1 WRKFNPLCPPCN
13 TTFGFNRYHQSD
25 SGARSGESE
34 PNAEGVVMDRGRFL
48 SSEGGVRKGLAI
60 ASLLILSS
68 LTIGSRPAQAQ
79 ACIVNPDGTAMCTIP
94 TQIGTFTVNANG
106 NTGTFSGTC
115 PNGQTF
121 TGHVGQGSTT
131 DQIIASSTIA
141 FSGSCF
147 PGGGSAQNAVSL
159 QNSVQ

>member
-1 WRKFNPLCPPCN
+1 
-13 TTFGFNRYHQSD
+13 
-25 SGARSGESE
+25 
-34 PNAEGVVMDRGRFL
+34 
-48 SSEGGVRKGLAI
+48 LAI
-60 ASLLILSS
+60 AGLLILSS
-68 LTIGSRPAQAQ
+68 LTIGSRPAKAQ

-131 DQIIASSTIA
+131 DQRIASSTIA

-159 QNSVQ
+159 QNSVQAARQSSQVSMTAVQSQLTSIRDSIQAGRSRPVTSGRPIGFAAEPTSDRLESNP